1 MTIYRRVHV
10 DRRQRVWKFRRF
22 PPRFQPFLLRRGKF
36 ADMLVHAVK
45 RAVFLQQRFRRL
57 FAYAVYPGNIIRFI
71 AHQRFQIDDLRRIQ
85 PDFFGKIF
93 IRQFQQIAHAFLR
106 KAHVYVFV
114 HQLIRIPVPRV
125 NIRVYRKSAGKRS
138 YQVVRFVPFEFHG
151 FYAHQTQQFF

>member
-1 MTIYRRVHV
+1 
-10 DRRQRVWKFRRF
+10 
-22 PPRFQPFLLRRGKF
+22 
-36 ADMLVHAVK
+36 MLVHAVK

-106 KAHVYVFV
+106 KTHVYVFV

-125 NIRVYRKSAGKRS
+125 NIRVYGKSAGKRS